1 MSMPANWSSPALKAG
16 VQGFNGRSVYQVRH
30 GMHATRHSR
39 ATHAISLSATPTCL
53 TTAIRF
59 DQSLP
64 PLPAAGSAPPPVVV
78 DPVTLKVSVESTRSG
93 VGPFGESRTSPFG
106 PVIGASSSLALTASV
121 MRLPL
126 PLRPPLRPAAA
137 PSPPFAF
144 ADAFASADAFAD
156 ASADGVDGWV
166 GGTVETYLMMSVASG
181 SPLATKWRRPPDI
194 VLCDILG
201 FVGRELGGGERP

>member
-1 MSMPANWSSPALKAG
+1 MSMPANWSSSALKAG

-30 GMHATRHSR
+30 GTHATRHSR

-64 PLPAAGSAPPPVVV
+64 PLAAVGPAPPPVVV

-93 VGPFGESRTSPFG
+93 VGPFGESRASPFG

-137 PSPPFAF
+137 PSPPS
-144 ADAFASADAFAD
+144 ASADAFAD
-156 ASADGVDGWV
+156 ASADASADGVNGWV

-181 SPLATKWRRPPDI
+181 SPLATKWRRPPVI